1 MKCLKSQT
9 WFSCQSGNGNWPSH
23 GKIRLVGV
31 TKQAEANKDGC
42 VGLSSFSIVLYDCV
56 FELEWQV
63 GESRKPAPIT
73 IMGWGIAI
81 AIRSETW
88 MILH

>member
-1 MKCLKSQT
+1 MAVLVQAA
-9 WFSCQSGNGNWPSH
+9 FQSYYM
-23 GKIRLVGV
+23 
-31 TKQAEANKDGC
+31 
-42 VGLSSFSIVLYDCV
+42 IVS
-56 FELEWQV
+56 FELECQV

-73 IMGWGIAI
+73 IMRPGIAI